1 MAIYSYKAIN
11 KNGDFTEGSVEAEN
25 EREVA
30 QRLQDTDCYPLK
42 IERPDEHEGLLSLNR
57 TLFENKTGES
67 DVLIFSYQL
76 GVLLESGFPLDK
88 GLSVLI
94 ELTDKKKMKEIIKNV
109 LASVRGGKSLSDA
122 ISKFPETFTGLY
134 VNMIRAGESGGFLEQ
149 TLVRLS
155 QYLEN
160 SQKMK
165 DKVKSALIYP
175 VLLAAVGGVAIMVL
189 MFFVVP
195 RFSSIF
201 SGLGQS
207 MPLSTKLL
215 INFSTSLRNY
225 WWAFFA
231 AAIATFLSL
240 RTYLKSSAGK
250 KYWDSMKYKLPLVGQ
265 LYSEM
270 YVAQFARTLGTLLQN
285 GVPLLNSLQIVK
297 STSGNGCMAD
307 TISAITEGVRK
318 GNSISGILKTGFVFP
333 KFAVHM
339 IKVGEETGRLN
350 EMLIMVADRF
360 DVQVRNTVK
369 KVLSL
374 MEPVLILIMGVAV
387 GFIVISMLLA
397 IFSLNDIPF

>member
-1 MAIYSYKAIN
+1 VAIYSYKAI
-11 KNGDFTEGSVEAEN
+11 KQTGDMTTGSIEAEN
-25 EREVA
+25 EREAA
-30 QRLQDTDCYPLK
+30 QRLQDMNCYPLM
-42 IERPDEHEGLLSLNR
+42 IERPDENEGFFSFNK
-57 TLFENKTGES
+57 TLFDKKPGEN

-88 GLSVLI
+88 GLSVLVD
-94 ELTDKKKMKEIIKNV
+94 LTDKKKMREIIKSI

-122 ISKFPETFTGLY
+122 ISKFPETFTNLY
-134 VNMIRAGESGGFLEQ
+134 INMVRAGESGGFLEQ
-149 TLVRLS
+149 TLFRVS
-155 QYLEN
+155 SYLEN
-160 SQKMK
+160 FQEMK
-165 DKVKSALIYP
+165 DKVRSALIYP
-175 VLLAAVGGVAIMVL
+175 VLLAIVGGVAIMVL
-189 MFFVVP
+189 IFFVVP

-201 SGLGQS
+201 SGMEQS
-207 MPLSTKLL
+207 IPLSTKLL
-215 INFSTSLRNY
+215 INFSSGVRTY
-225 WWAFFA
+225 WWAFFTAILA
-231 AAIATFLSL
+231 AFLSL
-240 RTYLKSSAGK
+240 RTYLKSNAGK
-250 KYWDSMKYKLPLVGQ
+250 KQWDSLKYKLPLVGQ

-297 STSGNGCMAD
+297 GTSESGCMTD

-339 IKVGEETGRLN
+339 INVGEETGRLN

-360 DVQVRNTVK
+360 DVQVKNTIK

-374 MEPVLILIMGVAV
+374 MEPVFILIIGIAI

-397 IFSLNDIPF
+397 VFSLNDIPF